1 MDDKRTLL
9 AFLLIGLIFVLS
21 PYYYEWMGMTPKPEG
36 PTPEEVE
43 DTKYIE
49 RENRV
54 AEKIERPIETG
65 NQQDQDRQKWES
77 SEVETAQQE
86 YVRPATK
93 SFEYTPQN
101 VYVET
106 PLLNLVFSTKG
117 GVLTSAELTEYQL
130 YDQNPVQL
138 ISSRGKGLVLSLQ
151 QIDRIEDLSQAEFVP
166 DQEVIRFQ
174 EGQKQ
179 LIMTAQLSDNRTIQK
194 VYTFNSER
202 YGFDLEVRYKG
213 FSEDVDVLIS
223 WNGGVPFTEK
233 NPEMDLLEMS
243 SIASFNNERIEIQ
256 VEDEENEAWDS
267 EGGLQWIGARN
278 KYFLTAIIPL
288 EQERR
293 LKARLNGDRMSPDL
307 LPNYKFEIGRQLSST
322 GSWKSSVYVG
332 PLDYDILIQ
341 YGVGL
346 EQAIDFGYPI
356 IRSVTKFLLIVF
368 KEAYKYIPNYG
379 WIIIL
384 FAVVIKVIFYPFQA
398 KSLESMRKM
407 QEIQPKISALREKY
421 KNDSQRLSQETMKLY
436 KKEGVNPVGGCLP
449 MLPQMPIFFAL
460 YTLFSSTIELRQ
472 APFALWVTDLSMPDE
487 VMIGGFGLRVL
498 PLLVA
503 FSMFVQQKM
512 TMKDPK
518 QAAFVYILPVFMAF
532 VFWGMS
538 SGLNLYW
545 MLFNVLA
552 VGQQLIVNR
561 SRNSGQDVSSGSSSG
576 PIG

>member
-65 NQQDQDRQKWES
+65 NQQYQDRQKWES

-213 FSEDVDVLIS
+213 FSEDADVLIS

-288 EQERR
+288 EQEIR
-293 LKARLNGDRMSPDL
+293 LKARLNGDRTSPDL

-421 KNDSQRLSQETMKLY
+421 KNDSNRLSQETMKLY

-518 QAAFVYILPVFMAF
+518 QAVFVYAMPVFMVF
-532 VFWGMS
+532 IFWGMS

-561 SRNSGQDVSSGSSSG
+561 SRNSGQDVSSGSFG
-576 PIG
+576 

>member
-36 PTPEEVE
+36 PTPEEAENAEFLEPE
-43 DTKYIE
+43 D
-49 RENRV
+49 RV

-65 NQQDQDRQKWES
+65 NQQEQDNQQWKS
-77 SEVETAQQE
+77 SEVETDHQE
-86 YVRPATK
+86 SVRSTIASSP
-93 SFEYTPQN
+93 SSQYTPQN

-106 PLLNLVFSTKG
+106 PLFNLIFSTKG
-117 GVLTSAELTEYQL
+117 GVLTSAELSQFQL
-130 YDQNPVQL
+130 YDQSPVQL
-138 ISSRGKGLVLSLQ
+138 ISSRGQGLALSLQ
-151 QIDRIEDLSQAEFVP
+151 QIDRIEDLSKAEFVP
-166 DQEVIRFQ
+166 DQEIIRFQ
-174 EGQKQ
+174 SGQKQ
-179 LIMTAQLSDNRTIQK
+179 LIMTAQLSNNRIIQK
-194 VYTFNSER
+194 IYTFDSER
-202 YGFDLEVRYKG
+202 YGFDLEVRYEG
-213 FSEDVDVLIS
+213 FSEDVDALIG

-233 NPEMDLLEMS
+233 DPEMDLLEMS
-243 SIASFNNERIEIQ
+243 SIASFNEERIEIQ
-256 VEDEENEAWDS
+256 VDDKENETWDS

-278 KYFLTAIIPL
+278 KYFLTAIIPS

-293 LKARLNGDRMSPDL
+293 LKARLNGDRTGSNL
-307 LPNYKFEIGRQLSST
+307 LPDYKFEIGRQLSSV
-322 GSWKSSVYVG
+322 GSWKSTVYIG

-346 EQAIDFGYPI
+346 EQAIDFGWPV

-379 WIIIL
+379 WIILL
-384 FAVVIKVIFYPFQA
+384 FALIIKVIFYPFQA

-407 QEIQPKISALREKY
+407 QEVQPKINALREKY

-460 YTLFSSTIELRQ
+460 YNLFSSTIELRQ
-472 APFALWVTDLSMPDE
+472 APFALWITDLSMPDE
-487 VMIGGFGLRVL
+487 VMVGGFGLRVL

-503 FSMFVQQKM
+503 SSMFVQQKM

-518 QAAFVYILPVFMAF
+518 QAVFVYVMPVFMVF
-532 VFWGMS
+532 IFWGMS

-561 SRNSGQDVSSGSSSG
+561 SRNSGQDVSSGLSG
-576 PIG
+576 